1 MTGEAA
7 LTANGIGVSF
17 SGVDVLRDVSLD
29 ILPGEIHGLIG
40 ENGAGKSTL
49 GKVLGG
55 YYPASAGTLEVFGER
70 ADPWDPLLALA
81 KGVAIMHQELQL
93 VPELTVAENVFL
105 GLEEQRFGVLRR
117 TEARRLE
124 ELMAASGFRLDP
136 DAIVSRLPIAD
147 QQKIEILRALARD
160 ARIIVMDEPT
170 SSLSRDEVAQ
180 LHLAMRTLR
189 DEGRSIIYVSHFL
202 NDILEV
208 ADRITVLRD
217 GEHVKTSRAAGET
230 RSTLVA
236 AMLGGGKSETPFPPR
251 VPPEDPEPVL
261 EVSDL
266 VSPKGANGA
275 NLIVG
280 RGEIVGLTG
289 LVGSGRSEIARAIVG
304 ADPAT
309 GGEVRVKGEPY
320 RKRSIRRSAALGM
333 VMSPEDRRKQ
343 GLVMT
348 MRTSSNMT
356 LPHLVRFARGG
367 VMQGRNERSRAMRL
381 IEHFRVRPPDPD
393 GDVATFSGGNQQKI
407 LIGKWL
413 MENPDIVILD
423 EPSRG
428 VDVGARER
436 IHFAIA
442 ELAAQGTGVLLISSE
457 IEEVLGL
464 AHRAY
469 LVDGGRVVE
478 ELNPEESSEADL
490 LALLFQH
497 QSRRHEALPA

>member
-1 MTGEAA
+1 MGVSEPA
-7 LTANGIGVSF
+7 LRANGIGVAF
-17 SGVDVLRDVSLD
+17 AGVWVLSDVSLD

-49 GKVLGG
+49 GKVFGG
-55 YYPASAGTLEVFGER
+55 YYAASAGTLDVFGER
-70 ADPWDPLLALA
+70 ASAWDPLMALS

-93 VPELTVAENVFL
+93 VPALTVAENVFL
-105 GLEEQRFGVLRR
+105 GLEDQRWGVLRR
-117 TEARRLE
+117 TEVARLS
-124 ELMAASGFRLDP
+124 ELMAASGFQLNP
-136 DAIVSRLPIAD
+136 NAIVSRLPIAD
-147 QQKIEILRALARD
+147 QQKIEILRALARNS
-160 ARIIVMDEPT
+160 RIIVMDEPT
-170 SSLSRDEVAQ
+170 SSLSRDEVSQ
-180 LHLAMRTLR
+180 LHRAMRKLR

-202 NDILEV
+202 NDILDV
-208 ADRITVLRD
+208 SDRITVLRD
-217 GEHVKTSRAAGET
+217 GKHVKTVPAAGET
-230 RSTLVA
+230 RSSLVA

-251 VPPEDPEPVL
+251 VRPQDPEPVL
-261 EVSDL
+261 EVEDL
-266 VSPKGANGA
+266 ESAEGANGA
-275 NLIVG
+275 SLSVG

-309 GGEVRVKGEPY
+309 GGEVRLRGEVY
-320 RKRSIRRSAALGM
+320 RNRSVRRSAALGM

-348 MRTSSNMT
+348 MRVSPNMT
-356 LPHLVRFARGG
+356 LPHLGRFAHLG
-367 VMQGRNERSRAMRL
+367 VMRRRTERSRALSL
-381 IEHFRVRPPDPD
+381 IEHFRVRPADPN
-393 GDVATFSGGNQQKI
+393 GNVATFSGGNQQKV

-436 IHFAIA
+436 IHFAVA
-442 ELAAQGTGVLLISSE
+442 ELAAGGTGVLLISSE

-469 LVDGGRVVE
+469 LVDGGRIVDEVI
-478 ELNPEESSEADL
+478 PEGSSEADL

-497 QSRRHEALPA
+497 QSQRRGAE